1 MKTQRMTTR
10 YIALIAMFT
19 AVSYVLV
26 LISKVIPNVA
36 GFLSYEPKD
45 AMIAIAGFIM
55 GPMACFLISLI
66 VSFIEMITISAT
78 GPYGL
83 LMNIVSTCAFTV
95 PAAFIYKK
103 MHSRNGALVGLVS
116 GVLIMVACMLIWNY
130 TVTPF
135 YMGVDR
141 EVVAGM
147 LMSVF
152 LPFNLIKGGLNAA
165 LAMILYKPLVTALRK
180 AKLVDESKSAPKKYF
195 SVGHFIALIA
205 VIATLAFLFLAL
217 AGVIK

>member
-1 MKTQRMTTR
+1 MKTQRMTTK

-95 PAAFIYKK
+95 PAAVIYKK

-147 LMSVF
+147 LMSIF

-195 SVGHFIALIA
+195 SIGHFIALIA
-205 VIATLAFLFLAL
+205 VLATLAFLFLSL